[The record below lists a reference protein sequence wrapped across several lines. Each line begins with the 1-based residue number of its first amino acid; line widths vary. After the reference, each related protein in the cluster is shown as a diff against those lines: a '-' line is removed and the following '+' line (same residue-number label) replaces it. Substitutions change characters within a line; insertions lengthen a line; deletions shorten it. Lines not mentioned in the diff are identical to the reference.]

1 METPVAPTST
11 EPQLKTGAPVVEP
24 VATPKADE
32 LLKRMG
38 EEAKSKN
45 ANPNVVTPVDPS
57 ANSQTQV
64 SLDDIKDPAAR
75 KIVEDK
81 IKNLESHYNK
91 KYQSNAE
98 KERQLEAL
106 RQDLE
111 RKTNQPWT
119 PQRVQEILRDQT
131 FVQAAQT
138 VASQMPP
145 SEFSGTQ
152 EEWSNLSDSEKRAIQ
167 ELKAQVQTQSAQ
179 LQRMAISKDE
189 EQLKQRYSDYDS
201 AKVENFYRDVSEGR
215 IPEVQI
221 RELIYKAL
229 NHDHHLERTYELAK
243 QDGQALLKEK
253 YNGSTQLG
261 LNTQTAG
268 EPIKREEGQRGR
280 DLFMKIFQAN
290 KARV

>member
-11 EPQLKTGAPVVEP
+11 EPQLKTGAPVVAP
-24 VATPKADE
+24 AVTPKADE

-57 ANSQTQV
+57 ANSQV

-152 EEWSNLSDSEKRAIQ
+152 EEWSNLSDSEKRSIQ

-290 KARV
+290 KARG

>member
-11 EPQLKTGAPVVEP
+11 EQQLKTGAPVV
-24 VATPKADE
+24 TPKADE

-38 EEAKSKN
+38 EEAIKK
-45 ANPNVVTPVDPS
+45 ANTPVVSPSDPS
-57 ANSQTQV
+57 ANSPV
-64 SLDDIKDPAAR
+64 SLDDIKDPVQR
-75 KIVEDK
+75 KLVEDK
-81 IKNLESHYNK
+81 MKNLESHYNK

-98 KERQLEAL
+98 KERSLETL

-145 SEFSGTQ
+145 QEFSGTQ
-152 EEWSNLSDSEKRAIQ
+152 EEWSNLSDSEKRSIQ

-201 AKVENFYRDVSEGR
+201 GKIENFYRDVSEGR
-215 IPEVQI
+215 VPEVQL
-221 RELIYKAL
+221 REFIYKAL

-243 QDGQALLKEK
+243 QDGQALIKEK

-261 LNTQTAG
+261 LNAQIG
-268 EPIKREEGQRGR
+268 SDPIKREEGQRGR

-290 KARV
+290 KARS